1 MTDAATQYAR
11 KFQTDLDRWEKEYD
25 DLVSDLRWYLKN
37 RHSGNCRSDIAE
49 LIAELR
55 QFQTA

>member
-11 KFQTDLDRWEKEYD
+11 KFQSDLDRWEKEYD
-25 DLVSDLRWYLKN
+25 SLVSDLRWYLKN
-37 RHSGNCRSDIAE
+37 RHKGSYRSEISE

-55 QFQTA
+55 QFS